1 MAISA
6 YHPWAFNLGAPACGE
21 AYPVARLTAC
31 VQPDVYTK
39 PRLGT
44 DKRDEE
50 ADLWAIRVPARLVLP
65 QVVAARL
72 HGEH

>member
-1 MAISA
+1 M
-6 YHPWAFNLGAPACGE
+6 
-21 AYPVARLTAC
+21 ARLTAC

-72 HGEH
+72 HGEHQC